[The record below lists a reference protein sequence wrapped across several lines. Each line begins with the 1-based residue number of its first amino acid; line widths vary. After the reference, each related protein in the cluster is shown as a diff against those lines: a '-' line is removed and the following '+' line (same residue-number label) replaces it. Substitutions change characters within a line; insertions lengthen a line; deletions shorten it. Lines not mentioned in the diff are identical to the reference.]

1 MSTHIY
7 EALANSSYIWEYVVC
22 GLPNFSSSL
31 FDSSMIRAT
40 NYFWPINLDLPDKRH
55 SESIFTNQPQYSL
68 TPSRENIRTSNR
80 PHNAK
85 KGVTH
90 TAQKATKRKLCLLN
104 INCQS
109 MVNIKDQP
117 HVMLDNMRARHCWW
131 NRILI
136 TTGH

>member
-1 MSTHIY
+1 MLFAGFQTS
-7 EALANSSYIWEYVVC
+7 LAPYLIQARSVLQTIS
-22 GLPNFSSSL
+22 GL
-31 FDSSMIRAT
+31 D
-40 NYFWPINLDLPDKRH
+40 LDLPDKRH

-90 TAQKATKRKLCLLN
+90 TAQKSIKRKLCLLK

-109 MVNIKDQP
+109 IVNIKDQP
-117 HVMLDNMRARHCWW
+117 RVMLDN
-131 NRILI
+131 IKPDI
-136 TTGH
+136 VGGTES